1 MLKVKPNAMNTLN
14 KLGWSHFFES
24 SLTSEEKQ
32 NMTIGRVSTVNKSNC
47 IVIHENGS
55 KTCELA
61 GNLIFGLEENEK
73 PKTGDWVL
81 FLDYG
86 DLGIISR
93 VLPRYNCLSRQKSG
107 KEIAAQIIASN
118 IDYAVVVQCLEIG
131 LNLRRLERTIVQL
144 QNCNIKPIV
153 LINKTDLPVDDEQE
167 EIMNFMIDTYQAIP
181 ISASD
186 GSNLNLLKDVILTGK
201 SYVFIGASGVGKS
214 SIINSLQEGDD
225 LKTGEISQS
234 TMKGAHT
241 TTSRDLYILKNG
253 GLVIDTPGTREFGL
267 TAPASE
273 SGSPGFHGIDELAK
287 GCKFHNCTHTN
298 EKGCKVLKAV
308 KTENISQDEYESFMR
323 LNREMEH
330 YESSLQDRKQKGKKL
345 SKIIKN
351 MKKSGYKS

>member
-1 MLKVKPNAMNTLN
+1 MNTLN
-14 KLGWSHFFES
+14 KLGWSDFFES

-32 NMTIGRVSTVNKSNC
+32 NMAIGRVSTVNKSNC

-61 GNLIFGLEENEK
+61 GNLMFGLEENEK

-107 KEIAAQIIASN
+107 KEIAAQIIAAN
-118 IDYAVVVQCLEIG
+118 IDYAVIVQCLEIG
-131 LNLRRLERTIVQL
+131 LNLRRLERTLVQL
-144 QNCNIKPIV
+144 QNCNIEPIV

-186 GSNLNLLKDVILTGK
+186 GSNLNLLKDKILTGK

-214 SIINSLQEGDD
+214 SIINSLQEGKD
-225 LKTGEISQS
+225 LKTGEISQA

-241 TTSRDLYILKNG
+241 TTSRELYILKNG

-267 TAPASE
+267 TTSSVE
-273 SGSPGFHGIDELAK
+273 SGVSGFHGIGDLAK

-308 KTENISQDEYESFMR
+308 KTGNLSEDEYESFMR

-351 MKKSGYKS
+351 MKKSGYKNH